1 MGIIYTCSLNPFIV
15 FLLWIIYDESQVL
28 ANYGMTYS
36 TVILYLLSALVIGV
50 FNVINIILV
59 FSMVE
64 NYIVSMEFEGQVNDV
79 LRRFDVRRTFWKA
92 DED

>member
-1 MGIIYTCSLNPFIV
+1 MGIIYTYALNPFIV
-15 FLLWIIYDESQVL
+15 FLLWVVYDESQIL

-36 TVILYLLSALVIGV
+36 TVILYLLSALVLGL
-50 FNVINIILV
+50 FSVINIILV

-64 NYIVSMEFEGQVNDV
+64 NYIVSMQFEGQINDL

-92 DED
+92 D